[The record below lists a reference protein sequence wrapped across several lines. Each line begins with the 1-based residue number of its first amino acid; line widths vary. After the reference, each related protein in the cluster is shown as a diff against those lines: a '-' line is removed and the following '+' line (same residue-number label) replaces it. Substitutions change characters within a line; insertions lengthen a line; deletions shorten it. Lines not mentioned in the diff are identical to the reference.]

1 VTMGNKI
8 HHEWLN
14 SRYGYFYTV
23 RKKIHSSAT
32 RFQKLELVESD
43 ELGRTLI
50 LDGITQVAENSEFQY
65 HEPMVHPA
73 LCAHPDPRR
82 VLVIGG
88 GDGGILREVL
98 KYPGVETVDL
108 AELDDGVIAFS
119 KKYLS
124 SIHHN
129 AFSDSRVRVNIVDGR
144 KFVEEHPKNFDAVIM
159 DMTDPFGPSKFLY
172 TREFFGK
179 VRKSLR
185 TPHGVFSM
193 HTESPITRPNTF
205 ACIQKTLRSV
215 FNHVCPLYM
224 YVQMYSVLW
233 SITVSSEST
242 DLGALTA
249 AQVDKKL
256 KKHKISGLKVYTGAV
271 HEASQVACPY
281 ISDIFNRNVRTIT
294 DKRPDIPD
302 DIIHQHT
309 R

>member
-1 VTMGNKI
+1 MGNKI

-98 KYPGVETVDL
+98 KYPGVEIVDL

-302 DIIHQHT
+302 DIIHQ
-309 R
+309 

>member
-1 VTMGNKI
+1 MGKKI

-23 RKKIHSSAT
+23 RKKIHSCTT
-32 RFQKLELVESD
+32 RFQKLDLVESD

-98 KYPGVETVDL
+98 KYRGVETVDL

-119 KKYLS
+119 KKYLA

-129 AFSDSRVRVNIVDGR
+129 AFSDPRVRVNIVDGR

-172 TREFFGK
+172 TSEFFGK
-179 VRKSLR
+179 VKKSLR
-185 TPHGVFSM
+185 TPYGVFAM

-205 ACIQKTLRSV
+205 ACIQKTLRTV
-215 FNHVCPLYM
+215 FDHVCPFYI

-233 SITVSSEST
+233 SITMSSEKT
-242 DLGALTA
+242 DLSTIKA
-249 AQVDKKL
+249 ASVDKKL
-256 KKHKISGLKVYTGAV
+256 KKHNINDLKVYTGAI
-271 HEASQVACPY
+271 HEAAQVAYPY
-281 ISDIFNRNVRTIT
+281 ISDIFNRKVRTIT
-294 DKRPDIPD
+294 DTCPDIPD
-302 DIIHQHT
+302 DIIHQ
-309 R
+309 